1 MKNKKLALLVGIIIV
16 AIFSLAFIIVRVR
29 TAHPG
34 EDVLSTVKIKG
45 EIALENAFVKIA
57 EKVGPAVVTISTE
70 RTRKIRG
77 IPSGQLFL
85 QRFGRSAPQTQAEL
99 EEFFQ
104 QFFGYLPER
113 ELKQQ
118 GLGSGFIIDKE
129 GNVLTNY
136 HVVAGAERITVTL
149 PDGRSFPGKIRGR
162 DPRMD
167 VALIKI
173 DAPDLPAVELGNS
186 DNLKTGQ
193 WVIAIGNPYG
203 HIFKSPEPT
212 ITVGVISALHR
223 HIPSGGIRGVHFDM
237 IQTDAAINLG
247 NSGGPLC
254 NMQGEVIGINVA
266 IFSTSGG
273 SQGISFAMPITVV
286 KTVLDDLMEGKE
298 VSYGWLGI
306 LVQDITPELA
316 EYFKLPGKNGV
327 LVAGMVQGGPAH
339 QYGIRL
345 GDVVIEYNGK
355 KSENPFDLIRM
366 VEDTEPGTLVTINLI
381 RDRKVGTL
389 KVKVG
394 KRIFAEEIPKEVAAP
409 TEQLESKPW
418 RGVRVSGITQELAN
432 QLKLIDK
439 NGVAIIAIDPA
450 GPFYTVGLREG
461 DVIREIDKNLI
472 RNISDFNQV
481 TQAVRGKA
489 LIRTDDGF
497 FIIGED

>member
-1 MKNKKLALLVGIIIV
+1 MENKRLALLIGIIV
-16 AIFSLAFIIVRVR
+16 VVIFSLAFIIVRVR
-29 TAHPG
+29 TMPPREG
-34 EDVLSTVKIKG
+34 IVPTVKIKG
-45 EIALENAFVKIA
+45 EIALENAFVKVA

-70 RTRKIRG
+70 RTQKIRA
-77 IPSGQLFL
+77 IPSDQLNL
-85 QRFGRSAPQTQAEL
+85 KRFGRVAPQTQAEL
-99 EEFFQ
+99 EQFFR

-136 HVVAGAERITVTL
+136 HVVAGAEKITVTL

-173 DAPDLPAVELGNS
+173 DALDLPVVELGNS

-193 WVIAIGNPYG
+193 WVIAIGNPFG
-203 HIFKSPEPT
+203 HILKSPEPT

-223 HIPSGGIRGVHFDM
+223 HIPSDGARGVHFDM

-273 SQGISFAMPITVV
+273 SQGVSFAMPITVI
-286 KTVLDDLMEGKE
+286 KNVLGELMEGKE
-298 VSYGWLGI
+298 VSYGWFGI

-327 LVAGMVQGGPAH
+327 LVAGIVQGGPAH
-339 QYGIRL
+339 QYGIRP

-355 KSENPFDLIRM
+355 KAENPFDLIRM
-366 VEDTEPGTLVTINLI
+366 VEDTEPGTVATIKLI

-394 KRIFAEEIPKEVAAP
+394 KRIYAEEIPKEVAAP
-409 TEQLESKPW
+409 TEQFESKPW

-432 QLKLIDK
+432 QLNLSDK
-439 NGVAIIAIDPA
+439 NGVAIIAIDTS

-461 DVIREIDKNLI
+461 DVIREINKNPI
-472 RNISDFNQV
+472 RNISDFNRV
-481 TQAVRGKA
+481 AQAVRGKA

-497 FIIGED
+497 FIVGEK